1 MTKTTKAALSDR
13 SRFTVPTMGTVA
25 TITTPTPLPDS
36 VKQMV
41 AGELFRLEQLLSKFL
56 PDSDISK
63 LNRGGWAQVHPV
75 TGRVL
80 VATMDLAALSQGAF
94 SPLIGRLAQLW
105 DVKAY
110 LAALAAGTPP
120 PLPSEEA
127 IAAARASCRPDLLE
141 HGGGLRF
148 RLREGSMLDLG
159 GVAKGYA
166 ADRVR
171 DLCEQ
176 EGIERALVDIG
187 TSSIA
192 TLGGPWTVGIR
203 AGVDSI
209 SQVVELSSHTSLSTS
224 GDYLQR
230 LPELVS
236 GQVVHHIIDPATGR
250 PAASGTR
257 QVSVT
262 CADGMRAEVC
272 STAAL
277 VGKMPPA
284 LFEGVTVVAH
294 S

>member
-36 VKQMV
+36 VKQKV

-176 EGIERALVDIG
+176 EGIERA
-187 TSSIA
+187 
-192 TLGGPWTVGIR
+192 
-203 AGVDSI
+203 
-209 SQVVELSSHTSLSTS
+209 
-224 GDYLQR
+224 
-230 LPELVS
+230 
-236 GQVVHHIIDPATGR
+236 
-250 PAASGTR
+250 
-257 QVSVT
+257 
-262 CADGMRAEVC
+262 
-272 STAAL
+272 
-277 VGKMPPA
+277 
-284 LFEGVTVVAH
+284 
-294 S
+294 